1 MKQKQHNKLW
11 RWLAALLLTAVS
23 ISFLRRKKGTIK
35 QAEEKIKEELTDLIV
50 KEYRYLN
57 HQWQMEEKK
66 WRKAIK
72 KLHDFF
78 IPHSGNDHK
87 PRALSP
93 AWLKAYAALLIAVK
107 LLVVGVLFF
116 TYPNPARLSQQI
128 VDQLFTLTNQSRIEA
143 GVEPL
148 NFDPVLTEAASAKAR
163 DMAEKG
169 YFSHIGPDGKKPW
182 QWIDRGRYQFVYMG
196 ENLAMDFSTAEVV
209 HLAFKKSPS
218 HWKNIVNPRYRDMGI
233 GVASGVINGR
243 ETVVLVEFFGSRQ
256 ALGPQLAKAETVPF
270 VNEQAQPSTAPAQ
283 GEKTEKVEVAGT
295 EIENKQRVD
304 NASAEKK
311 VEQPA
316 DKSLDVT
323 ASQAETAAQPVKKEV
338 KTESDKQTPVKQQ
351 EEIKVKEVKSAVA
364 VIENSP
370 GVSPVGSVED
380 SPQVA
385 GEEMTSSQLA
395 KEFLLTPEYNISDQ
409 LVVASV
415 GSAERGLGLVDYV
428 VIFSRYFFLVF
439 VVVMLV
445 LLLINILVK
454 PHIQHSSVIIQTI
467 AVIILATTMLLV
479 RFHLV
484 ENLPQVIIY

>member
-1 MKQKQHNKLW
+1 MKKKQRNKLW
-11 RWLAALLLTAVS
+11 RWLAVLLLTSIS
-23 ISFLRRKKGTIK
+23 ISFVRRKKETIK
-35 QAEEKIKEELTDLIV
+35 KTEEKLKEELTDLIA
-50 KEYRYLN
+50 KEYHYLN
-57 HQWQMEEKK
+57 NHWQMEGKR
-66 WRKAIK
+66 WRKAMK

-78 IPHSGNDHK
+78 IPHSGNDYK
-87 PRALSP
+87 PGALSQT
-93 AWLKAYAALLIAVK
+93 WLKVYVVLLIAVK

-116 TYPNPARLSQQI
+116 TYPNPARLSQQ
-128 VDQLFTLTNQSRIEA
+128 VVEQLFTLTNQSRIEA

-148 NFDPVLTEAASAKAR
+148 NFDPVLTEAANSKAR

-169 YFSHIGPDGKKPW
+169 YFSHVGPDGKKPW
-182 QWIDRGRYQFVYMG
+182 QWIDRSRYQFVYMG

-256 ALGPQLAKAETVPF
+256 ALGPQLAKAETASSAV
-270 VNEQAQPSTAPAQ
+270 QQSQPSTVSAQ
-283 GEKTEKVEVAGT
+283 GEKTEKVEVSGT
-295 EIENKQRVD
+295 EIESKQTVY
-304 NASAEKK
+304 NTSAEKK
-311 VEQPA
+311 VGQLA
-316 DKSLDVT
+316 DKNLNDEK
-323 ASQAETAAQPVKKEV
+323 SQMGTDTKPVEKKVKEV
-338 KTESDKQTPVKQQ
+338 DKQALAKQQ
-351 EEIKVKEVKSAVA
+351 EEVKVKEIKSAVA

-370 GVSPVGSVED
+370 NVSQVGSVE
-380 SPQVA
+380 SGPQVA
-385 GEEMTSSQLA
+385 GEEVSSSQLA

-439 VVVMLV
+439 VVVMLM
-445 LLLINILVK
+445 LLLVNVLVK

-479 RFHLV
+479 RFHLL
-484 ENLPQVIIY
+484 ENIPQVIIY

>member
-1 MKQKQHNKLW
+1 MNQKQHNKLW

-23 ISFLRRKKGTIK
+23 VSLWRKKKGAIK
-35 QAEEKIKEELTDLIV
+35 QTEEKLKEELTDLIA
-50 KEYRYLN
+50 KEYHYLN
-57 HQWQMEEKK
+57 NQWQMEEKR

-128 VDQLFTLTNQSRIEA
+128 VEQLFALTNKSRIEA

-218 HWKNIVNPRYRDMGI
+218 HWKNIINPRYRDMGI
-233 GVASGVINGR
+233 GVATGVINGR
-243 ETVVLVEFFGSRQ
+243 ETAVLVEFFGSRQ
-256 ALGPQLAKAETVPF
+256 ALGPQLAKAENTPSV
-270 VNEQAQPSTAPAQ
+270 EKQSQPSTAPAQ
-283 GEKTEKVEVAGT
+283 GEKAERVEVAGT
-295 EIENKQRVD
+295 ETESKQAVD
-304 NASAEKK
+304 NSSVEKK

-316 DKSLDVT
+316 DKNLDNEK
-323 ASQAETAAQPVKKEV
+323 SQTETAAQPVEKEA
-338 KTESDKQTPVKQQ
+338 KEELDKQAPVKQQ

-364 VIENSP
+364 VIENLPDGSQ
-370 GVSPVGSVED
+370 VGSVEA

-385 GEEMTSSQLA
+385 GEEVDSSQLA

-415 GSAERGLGLVDYV
+415 SSAERGLGLVDYV

-439 VVVMLV
+439 VVVMLM

-479 RFHLV
+479 RFHLL
-484 ENLPQVIIY
+484 ENIPQVIIY